1 MPGLQNVKQKFIQM
15 KQIFIVFFSCIFM
28 TINVLAQQALFGGQQ
43 IISPEVK
50 ADHTV
55 TFRIMAPA
63 ADSVQIT
70 GDFLP
75 PAKLKTQWGLIDVP
89 GTAKLTKDEKGIWTF
104 TSQPL
109 GSDLYSYNVIV
120 DGFKTTDPSNVYII
134 RDVASIFNVF
144 IVGGGKG
151 DLYQVNKVP
160 HGSVTRRWYNSPGNG
175 MSRRITIYTPPGYE
189 TSKEKYPVLYLLHG
203 MGGDEE
209 AWIALGRTSQ
219 IMDNLIAEG
228 KAKPMIV
235 VMSNGN
241 VAQEA
246 APGESNLGYS
256 KPSMQM
262 DHTMDGKFEETF
274 PDVIKFVESNYRV
287 KAEKSGRA
295 IAGLSMGGYHSLHI
309 SRFYPNTFDYVGLFS
324 AAIMSNDKA
333 TSEVYKNF
341 DATLEAQMKN
351 GYKLYWIGIG
361 KADFLYK
368 ANEEYRAK
376 LDKMGMKYTYVE
388 TEGGHT
394 WTNWRVYLSQIAP
407 LLFK

>member
-1 MPGLQNVKQKFIQM
+1 MK
-15 KQIFIVFFSCIFM
+15 KQILFIIALLVM
-28 TINVLAQQALFGGQQ
+28 TNINSFAQQALWGAAP

-55 TFRIMAPA
+55 TFRIQAA
-63 ADSVQIT
+63 DADSVQIT

-75 PAKLKTQWGLIDVP
+75 TVKMKTQWGVMDVP
-89 GTAKLTKDEKGIWTF
+89 GKANLKKDEKGIWTF

-109 GSDLYSYNVIV
+109 ESDLYSYTIIV
-120 DGFKTTDPSNVYII
+120 DGFKTTDPNNVYII
-134 RDVASIFNVF
+134 RDVASVFNVF
-144 IVGGGKG
+144 IVGFGKA

-160 HGSVTRRWYNSPGNG
+160 HGSVTRRWYDSPGNE
-175 MSRRITIYTPPGYE
+175 MPRRVTIYTPAGYE
-189 TSKEKYPVLYLLHG
+189 SSKEKYPVLYLLHG

-219 IMDNLIAEG
+219 ILDNLIAQG

-235 VMSNGN
+235 VMTNGN

-246 APGESNLGYS
+246 APGESSLGFT

-309 SRFYPNTFDYVGLFS
+309 SRYYPNTFDYVGLFS
-324 AAIMSNDKA
+324 AAIGVSDKV
-333 TSEVYKNF
+333 TSKVYENI
-341 DATLEAQMKN
+341 DQTLEAQMKN

-361 KADFLYK
+361 KTDFLYK
-368 ANEEYRAK
+368 NVEEYRAK